1 MDVKDAM
8 QQASVKLRDTLGQGN
23 SVSAPNASQ
32 SIQIDPVMASYF
44 DLQAPD
50 VQMAEQVK
58 DIQDFLSVVG
68 YKPEES
74 IQALREIELKLG
86 GNQTGTNLDK
96 IHRYVKLKNQALSL
110 HKQAEAMEK

>member
-1 MDVKDAM
+1 MEVKDAM
-8 QQASVKLRDTLGQGN
+8 QQASIKLRDNLGQGN
-23 SVSAPNASQ
+23 SVSAPNSSQ
-32 SIQIDPVMASYF
+32 PIVVDPIMASYF

-50 VQMAEQVK
+50 AQMAEQVK
-58 DIQDFLSVVG
+58 DIQDFLSNIG

-86 GNQTGTNLDK
+86 GNQAGTNLEK